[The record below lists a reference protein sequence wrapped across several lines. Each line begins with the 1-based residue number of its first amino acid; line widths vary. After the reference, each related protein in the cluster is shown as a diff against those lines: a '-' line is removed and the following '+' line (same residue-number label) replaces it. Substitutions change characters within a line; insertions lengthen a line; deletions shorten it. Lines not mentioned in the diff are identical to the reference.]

1 MQECWKV
8 HYLRRG
14 SQRANSQVGLF
25 TGIHEAGVGSKP
37 SSGDDTVSLNDIM
50 AMACPCSMSST
61 SVTDEH
67 VAVWRERRKRME
79 RCLSNLP
86 RSDSETSVVSTA
98 LPWSMRMMIRLNAMP
113 CRGDIGC
120 LSTAGR
126 RHVRR

>member
-1 MQECWKV
+1 MYNLSSRSV
-8 HYLRRG
+8 
-14 SQRANSQVGLF
+14 NIQVGLL
-25 TGIHEAGVGSKP
+25 IHEAAVASKP
-37 SSGDDTVSLNDIM
+37 SPSGDGTMSLDDIM
-50 AMACPCSMSST
+50 AMACPRSKSST

-67 VAVWRERRKRME
+67 VAVWRERRKRIE